1 MLQEI
6 TSEQRR
12 YNLLRKPKS
21 KQKKPLK
28 KRPLA
33 KKSKTGGKGSK
44 TKSQSKRGKVH
55 CKLYKSG
62 QISADR

>member
-1 MLQEI
+1 M
-6 TSEQRR
+6 S
-12 YNLLRKPKS
+12 
-21 KQKKPLK
+21 LK

-44 TKSQSKRGKVH
+44 AKSQSKRGKVH
-55 CKLYKSG
+55 YKLYKSG